1 MTIIDAHQHFW
12 WHARRP
18 HSWPPSAGT
27 RLDRDFTPEDLLP
40 ELRRAGVD
48 GTVLI
53 QSLNDADE
61 TGEYLDLAN
70 GLPWARGV
78 VGWIALDQAAET
90 QAAIERLRARGK
102 LVGFRHLLRFEAAP
116 DWLQHPEVLQSLALI
131 ARAGLVF
138 ELVPINPSQYA
149 QMLAIAAR
157 LPELRLIVNHLGR
170 PPIPE
175 QGWEPWASFIREAAD
190 HANVAIKL
198 STGVAMI
205 ANWRWST
212 DALRRY
218 ADHAIA
224 CFGPDRVLAA
234 SNWPVI
240 LIAGEYQE
248 AWGGI
253 TDLVAGL
260 SAAERA
266 AVLGGTAERLYRLAP
281 CST

>member
-1 MTIIDAHQHFW
+1 MTVIDAHQHFW
-12 WHARRP
+12 WHARRA
-18 HSWPPSAGT
+18 HSWPPAAGST
-27 RLDRDFTPEDLLP
+27 LDRDFTPQDLEV

-53 QSLNDADE
+53 QSLNDTEE
-61 TGEYLDLAN
+61 TEEYLDLAD
-70 GLPWARGV
+70 GLDWVRGV
-78 VGWIALDQAAET
+78 VGWIALDRAAET
-90 QAAIERLRARGK
+90 EAAIERLRARGK

-116 DWLQHPEVLQSLALI
+116 DWLQHPDVLRSLELI

-157 LPELRLIVNHLGR
+157 LPDLRLIINHLGR

-175 QGWEPWASFIREAAD
+175 QGWEPWASFMRDAAG

-205 ANWRWST
+205 AGWRWST
-212 DALRRY
+212 EALRRY
-218 ADHAIA
+218 VDHVIA
-224 CFGPDRVLAA
+224 CFGPDRMLAA

-248 AWGGI
+248 VWGGI
-253 TDLVAGL
+253 TELVSGL
-260 SAAERA
+260 SAPERA
-266 AVLGGTAERLYRLAP
+266 LILGGTAERVYRLA
-281 CST
+281 

>member
-1 MTIIDAHQHFW
+1 M
-12 WHARRP
+12 
-18 HSWPPSAGT
+18 
-27 RLDRDFTPEDLLP
+27 
-40 ELRRAGVD
+40 RRAGVD

-53 QSLNDADE
+53 QSLNDAEE
-61 TGEYLDLAN
+61 TLEYLDLAN
-70 GLPWARGV
+70 GLDWVRGV
-78 VGWIALDQAAET
+78 VGWTPFDHAAET
-90 QAAIERLRARGK
+90 EVLIERLRARGK

-116 DWLQHPEVLQSLALI
+116 DWLQQPDVLASLALI

-138 ELVPINPSQYA
+138 ELVPVNPAQYA

-157 LPELRLIVNHLGR
+157 LPDLRLIINHLGR
-170 PPIPE
+170 PPVPE

-212 DALRRY
+212 EALRRY
-218 ADHAIA
+218 VDHVIA
-224 CFGPDRVLAA
+224 CFGPERILAA

-248 AWGGI
+248 VWGGI
-253 TDLVAGL
+253 ADLVSGL

-266 AVLGGTAERLYRLAP
+266 SILGGTAERVYRLV
-281 CST
+281 

>member
-1 MTIIDAHQHFW
+1 MTVIDAHQHFW
-12 WHARRP
+12 WHARRA
-18 HSWPPSAGT
+18 HSWPPAAGST
-27 RLDRDFTPEDLLP
+27 LDRDFTPQDLEV

-53 QSLNDADE
+53 QSLNDTEE
-61 TGEYLDLAN
+61 TEEYLDLAD
-70 GLPWARGV
+70 GLDWVRGV
-78 VGWIALDQAAET
+78 VGWIALDRAAET
-90 QAAIERLRARGK
+90 EAAIERLRARGK

-116 DWLQHPEVLQSLALI
+116 DWLQHPDVLRSLELI

-157 LPELRLIVNHLGR
+157 LPDLRLIINHLGR

-175 QGWEPWASFIREAAD
+175 QGWEPWASFMRDAAG

-205 ANWRWST
+205 AGWRWST
-212 DALRRY
+212 EALRRY
-218 ADHAIA
+218 VDHVIA
-224 CFGPDRVLAA
+224 CFGPDRILAA

-248 AWGGI
+248 VWGGI
-253 TDLVAGL
+253 TELVSGL
-260 SAAERA
+260 SAPERA
-266 AVLGGTAERLYRLAP
+266 LILGGTAGRVYRL
-281 CST
+281 T

>member
-1 MTIIDAHQHFW
+1 MTVIDAHQHFW
-12 WHARRP
+12 WHARRA
-18 HSWPPSAGT
+18 HSWPPAAGST
-27 RLDRDFTPEDLLP
+27 LDRDFTPQDLEV

-53 QSLNDADE
+53 QSLNDTEE
-61 TGEYLDLAN
+61 TEEYLDLAD
-70 GLPWARGV
+70 GLDWVRGV
-78 VGWIALDQAAET
+78 VGWIALDRAAET
-90 QAAIERLRARGK
+90 EAAIERLRARGK

-116 DWLQHPEVLQSLALI
+116 DWLQHPDVLRSLELI

-157 LPELRLIVNHLGR
+157 LPDLRLIINHLGR

-175 QGWEPWASFIREAAD
+175 QGWEPWASFMRDAAG

-205 ANWRWST
+205 AGWRWST
-212 DALRRY
+212 EALRRY
-218 ADHAIA
+218 VDHVIA
-224 CFGPDRVLAA
+224 CFGPDRILAA

-248 AWGGI
+248 VWGGI
-253 TDLVAGL
+253 TELVSGL
-260 SAAERA
+260 SAPERA
-266 AVLGGTAERLYRLAP
+266 LILGGTAERVYRLA
-281 CST
+281 

>member
-1 MTIIDAHQHFW
+1 MTVIDAHQHFW
-12 WHARRP
+12 QHARRA
-18 HSWPPSAGT
+18 HSWPPAAGT
-27 RLDRDFTPEDLLP
+27 MLDRDFTPQDLLP

-53 QSLNDADE
+53 QSLNDPEE
-61 TGEYLDLAN
+61 THEYLDLAN
-70 GLPWARGV
+70 GLDWVRGV
-78 VGWIALDQAAET
+78 VGWIALDRVAET
-90 QAAIERLRARGK
+90 EAAIDRLRARGK

-116 DWLQHPEVLQSLALI
+116 DWLQHPDVLRSLELI

-138 ELVPINPSQYA
+138 ELVPVNPAQYQ

-157 LPELRLIVNHLGR
+157 LPDLRLIVNHLGR

-175 QGWEPWASFIREAAD
+175 QGWEPWASFVRDAAG
-190 HANVAIKL
+190 HENVAIKL

-205 ANWRWST
+205 ADWRWST
-212 DALRRY
+212 EALRRY
-218 ADHAIA
+218 VDHVIA
-224 CFGPDRVLAA
+224 CFGPDRILAA

-248 AWGGI
+248 VWGGI
-253 TDLVAGL
+253 TDLVSGL

-266 AVLGGTAERLYRLAP
+266 LILGGTAERVYRLP
-281 CST
+281 